1 MLISAKEGK
10 ITVNS
15 EAEGQTVN
23 AYTMDSKALGSGV
36 IRNGKATI
44 QTNQP
49 SGESF
54 IVKAGTQ
61 SVKML
66 MK

>member
-1 MLISAKEGK
+1 MSNKG
-10 ITVNS
+10 VY
-15 EAEGQTVN
+15 
-23 AYTMDSKALGSGV
+23 AYTMDGKALGSGV

-54 IVKAGTQ
+54 IVMTGTR